1 MIRRPPR
8 STRTDTL
15 FPYTTLFRSENASEK
30 TSIAYDYRVDG
41 LENAKAE
48 EADMAGLFKD
58 ESALE
63 DGDGEAANAAMVSA
77 RMTED
82 QELLRHILESEGF
95 YDASIQSRLGQ
106 PNGDNDRLTAI
117 LKVVP
122 GQRYELGASVIQA
135 KPKTQPRLFRDN

>member
-1 MIRRPPR
+1 
-8 STRTDTL
+8 
-15 FPYTTLFRSENASEK
+15 
-30 TSIAYDYRVDG
+30 
-41 LENAKAE
+41 
-48 EADMAGLFKD
+48 MAGLFKD

-95 YDASIQSRLGQ
+95 YDASIQSRLEQ

-122 GQRYELGASVIQA
+122 GQRYALGDIVIQA
-135 KPKTQPRLFRDN
+135 KPTTPPGLVRDNLNLSTGDPTIAARVLAAEATVKLVLPRSEARRAGKECGSTGSTRG

>member
-1 MIRRPPR
+1 
-8 STRTDTL
+8 
-15 FPYTTLFRSENASEK
+15 
-30 TSIAYDYRVDG
+30 
-41 LENAKAE
+41 
-48 EADMAGLFKD
+48 MAGLFKD

-95 YDASIQSRLGQ
+95 YDASIQSRLEQ

-122 GQRYELGASVIQA
+122 GQRYALGDIVIQA
-135 KPKTQPRLFRDN
+135 KPTTPPGLVRDNLNNSTGDQMGRASCRERVCQ

>member
-1 MIRRPPR
+1 
-8 STRTDTL
+8 
-15 FPYTTLFRSENASEK
+15 
-30 TSIAYDYRVDG
+30 
-41 LENAKAE
+41 
-48 EADMAGLFKD
+48 MAGLFKD

-95 YDASIQSRLGQ
+95 YDASIQSRLEQ

-122 GQRYELGASVIQA
+122 GQRYALGDIVIQA
-135 KPKTQPRLFRDN
+135 KRTTPKSEEHTSELQSIMRNSSAVVYLTHKNSHQ

>member
-1 MIRRPPR
+1 
-8 STRTDTL
+8 
-15 FPYTTLFRSENASEK
+15 
-30 TSIAYDYRVDG
+30 
-41 LENAKAE
+41 
-48 EADMAGLFKD
+48 MAGLFKD

-95 YDASIQSRLGQ
+95 YDASIQSRLEQ

-122 GQRYELGASVIQA
+122 GQRYALGDIVIQEKHTTPQGIVRVNMNLSTGDTIIPSSVLA
-135 KPKTQPRLFRDN
+135 TGAHVKLDTTKQSNRK